1 MSKSSSSDSLQLAP
15 SPEDNTESTTDQ
27 TEKSVTSPTKSKKT
41 ARFSV
46 KAAAETESRKNS
58 DFSENSSIPELPSN
72 DQTAGLYFMFSH
84 F

>member
-15 SPEDNTESTTDQ
+15 SPEDNTESTTE
-27 TEKSVTSPTKSKKT
+27 TEAVTSPTKAKKT

-72 DQTAGLYFMFSH
+72 DQTAGLYFMFSL